1 MKNTLIGSL
10 FLILASSIWGGMYVV
25 VKVVVAVIP
34 PLELVWMR
42 YVIALVALFI
52 IGLVTKQ
59 SWKIKKRHFGIII
72 AIAMIGY
79 VISIVTQETGTML
92 STAQMGAII
101 TSTTPA
107 FMVLFASLLLKERLT
122 LKKAISVILAT
133 IGVITIVGIDNI
145 NTSSTLGGIS
155 LIIAALTWAL
165 MSVLIKRLPD
175 DYSQIV
181 VTTYATLIAV
191 VVLTPVVIPR
201 LPKITMSDL
210 TDPTIWGGLI
220 YLGIISTAIAFLLWS
235 RGLQMLSASN
245 GGLYFFFQPIVG
257 ALLGWLILG
266 ETISVTFWIGSFLIL
281 FGVLIVIKDSQK
293 EEQGVLI
300 EPQQKMKNSDQIR

>member
-42 YVIALVALFI
+42 YFIALIALVI
-52 IGLVTKQ
+52 IGLVTRQ
-59 SWKIKKRHFGIII
+59 NWRIQRHHFGIIF
-72 AIAMIGY
+72 AISLIGY

-107 FMVLFASLLLKERLT
+107 FMVLFASLILKERLT
-122 LKKAISVILAT
+122 LKKAISVSLAT
-133 IGVITIVGIDNI
+133 IGVITIVGIDDI
-145 NTSSTLGGIS
+145 NMTSMLGGIS

-165 MSVLIKRLPD
+165 MSVLIKRVPS

-181 VTTYATLIAV
+181 VTTYATFIAF
-191 VVLTPVVIPR
+191 VVLTPFVIPR
-201 LPKITMSDL
+201 LPQIDPNDL
-210 TDPTIWGGLI
+210 MDPTIWGGLL
-220 YLGIISTAIAFLLWS
+220 YLGIISTSIAFLLWN
-235 RGLQMLSASN
+235 RGLQMLNASS
-245 GGLYFFFQPIVG
+245 GGIFFFFQPVVG
-257 ALLGWLILG
+257 TLLGWLILG
-266 ETISVTFWIGSFLIL
+266 ETISITFWIGSILIL
-281 FGVLIVIKDSQK
+281 LGVLIVINDRP
-293 EEQGVLI
+293 EE
-300 EPQQKMKNSDQIR
+300 PNHSFA

>member
-42 YVIALVALFI
+42 YLIALVALVI
-52 IGLVTKQ
+52 IGFVTKQ
-59 SWKIKKRHFGIII
+59 NWRIRRQHFGIII
-72 AIAMIGY
+72 AIAIIGY

-107 FMVLFASLLLKERLT
+107 FMVLFASIILKERLT
-122 LKKAISVILAT
+122 FKKAISVSLAT
-133 IGVITIVGIDNI
+133 IGVIIIVGIDDI
-145 NTSSTLGGIS
+145 DMSSLLGGVS

-165 MSVLIKRLPD
+165 MSVLIKLLPG

-181 VTTYATLIAV
+181 VNTYATLIAF
-191 VVLTPVVIPR
+191 VVLTPLVITR
-201 LPKITMSDL
+201 LPKININDL
-210 TDPTIWGGLI
+210 MNPTIFGGII
-220 YLGIISTAIAFLLWS
+220 YLGVISTAIAFLLWN
-235 RGLQMLSASN
+235 RGLQMLNASS
-245 GGLYFFFQPIVG
+245 GGVFFFFQPVVG
-257 ALLGWLILG
+257 TLLGWLILG
-266 ETISVTFWIGSFLIL
+266 ETISITFWIGSFLIL
-281 FGVLIVIKDSQK
+281 IGVLIVIKDRQ
-293 EEQGVLI
+293 EEQNQSLS
-300 EPQQKMKNSDQIR
+300 Q

>member
-25 VKVVVAVIP
+25 VKILVAVIP

-42 YVIALVALFI
+42 YLIAFIALVI

-59 SWKIKKRHFGIII
+59 NWKIKKQHFGLII
-72 AIAMIGY
+72 AIAIIGY

-92 STAQMGAII
+92 SSAQMGAII

-107 FMVLFASLLLKERLT
+107 FMVLFASVILKESLT
-122 LKKAISVILAT
+122 FKKAISVSLAT

-145 NTSSTLGGIS
+145 DMSSTLGGIS

-165 MSVLIKRLPD
+165 MSVLIKRLPSE
-175 DYSQIV
+175 YSQIV

-191 VVLTPVVIPR
+191 VVLTPFVITK
-201 LPKITMSDL
+201 LPQIEMNELAK
-210 TDPTIWGGLI
+210 PTIWGGLI
-220 YLGIISTAIAFLLWS
+220 YLGVISTSTAFLLWN
-235 RGLQMLSASN
+235 RGLQMLNASS
-245 GGLYFFFQPIVG
+245 GGVFFFFQPVFG
-257 ALLGWLILG
+257 TLLGWLILG
-266 ETISVTFWIGSFLIL
+266 ETISITFWIGSILII
-281 FGVLIVIKDSQK
+281 FGVLIVINDSK
-293 EEQGVLI
+293 EEQNHSLS
-300 EPQQKMKNSDQIR
+300 PQPTEKC